1 MAYFLGRD
9 VDVFVTLESAAAD
22 LCIGLEAQLDSAG
35 YPTVGMIA
43 TGTTAPGGNVFAN
56 GMNSVA
62 NVSGSRVIDLTGVDL
77 SISSTDEDVGPFIGQ
92 VSTQSVELRKE
103 HVITLTRKKSDECWD
118 SVFNGPAS
126 IADFEGSTALA
137 SMAGGSGQ
145 PNLTGALAQIQKCK
159 VGDYIG
165 GIAGIPYGTQIVSL
179 SEAGA
184 SSVIEMSANTTA
196 TISSAAPVVNSM
208 PTFLRQ
214 GARFGI
220 MYDGSTAR
228 VAMGRKNPKHV
239 TSGTSFEMN
248 TDTVYYGYRVHIR
261 MKDAAE
267 VYTVRNAAITGH
279 TVTLNAD
286 GVSEETL
293 ELSTTV
299 PAILYTGATNTF
311 YETLSK
317 AGEL

>member
-9 VDVFVTLESAAAD
+9 VDVFITLESAAAD
-22 LCIGLEAQLDSAG
+22 LCIGLEAQVDSAG

-43 TGTTAPGGNVFAN
+43 TGSTEPGGNVFAN
-56 GMNSVA
+56 GMNTVA

-77 SISSTDEDVGPFIGQ
+77 SISSTDEDVGPFMGQ

-118 SVFNGPAS
+118 SIFNGPAN
-126 IADFEGSTALA
+126 IADFEGSVELSGISGA
-137 SMAGGSGQ
+137 AGTL
-145 PNLTGALAQIQKCK
+145 LTGAEAEINKCK

-165 GIAGIPYGTQIVSL
+165 GIANIPYGTQIVSL
-179 SEAGA
+179 TAAGA
-184 SSVIEMSANTTA
+184 SSLIELSNATTDTLTSATPS
-196 TISSAAPVVNSM
+196 INSL
-208 PTFLRQ
+208 PTFMRQ

-220 MYDGSTAR
+220 VYTGSTAKIG
-228 VAMGRKNPKHV
+228 MGRTNPKHV

-248 TDTVYYGYRVHIR
+248 TDTVYYGYRVHVR
-261 MKDAAE
+261 LKDAAE

-286 GVSEETL
+286 GVTEETL